1 MMEFSNNE
9 LNTNFDFEKPSKH
22 IILPSQT
29 PNVQFPSKFITEGT
43 FSKNKKED
51 PIYSINNFVPVL
63 NEGKPTIIGTGTFST
78 VYLYQNKYT
87 RKLYAVKHMI
97 KKRIIEKC
105 ATLDSI
111 YKEIEIQSKITH
123 ENIIRL
129 YSSNEKEKDF
139 SCVMEYAK
147 GGNLFKFIH
156 GQRPLTEGEAFTYF
170 IQVVNAI
177 YFLHENNIIHRD
189 IKPENILL
197 DGTGKVKLCDF
208 GWCCEVEIGNRK
220 TFCGTFEYMAPE
232 IIKEEPYN
240 KAIDIWALGVLLYE
254 MIYGFSPFHANEES
268 KDKTT
273 EVLSNILKRKID
285 FPENKEMSKQCK
297 DLILKMIEPNIE
309 ERYSIK
315 DVLASDFVKG
325 YEKKIYGDID
335 IMNYESA
342 PVLLERRSDNNKRGS
357 GRYSANNND
366 NTWNEEK
373 NKEDEMFFHNVLNQV
388 QNKKRKIKRGMS
400 LQTNKRGCAS
410 NKDKD
415 IKQITQINTI
425 KSFNCNPKELLHGT
439 KPVIIKKE
447 QTLEEENI
455 DTKKKKNEDFLNQLN
470 RESEDIGP
478 RITRNRKS
486 HLNRTKNK
494 NNLSVS
500 ITTDSLKDAINL
512 VELSKK
518 VEKQVNPPK
527 EAPVVKKEE
536 ESFWEKLFKNFKCD

>member
-1 MMEFSNNE
+1 
-9 LNTNFDFEKPSKH
+9 
-22 IILPSQT
+22 
-29 PNVQFPSKFITEGT
+29 
-43 FSKNKKED
+43 
-51 PIYSINNFVPVL
+51 
-63 NEGKPTIIGTGTFST
+63 
-78 VYLYQNKYT
+78 
-87 RKLYAVKHMI
+87 
-97 KKRIIEKC
+97 
-105 ATLDSI
+105 
-111 YKEIEIQSKITH
+111 
-123 ENIIRL
+123 
-129 YSSNEKEKDF
+129 
-139 SCVMEYAK
+139 
-147 GGNLFKFIH
+147 
-156 GQRPLTEGEAFTYF
+156 
-170 IQVVNAI
+170 
-177 YFLHENNIIHRD
+177 
-189 IKPENILL
+189 
-197 DGTGKVKLCDF
+197 
-208 GWCCEVEIGNRK
+208 
-220 TFCGTFEYMAPE
+220 
-232 IIKEEPYN
+232 
-240 KAIDIWALGVLLYE
+240 
-254 MIYGFSPFHANEES
+254 
-268 KDKTT
+268 
-273 EVLSNILKRKID
+273 
-285 FPENKEMSKQCK
+285 
-297 DLILKMIEPNIE
+297 MIEPNIE

-400 LQTNKRGCAS
+400 LQTNKRGCAN

-425 KSFNCNPKELLHGT
+425 KSFNCNPKELFNGT

-478 RITRNRKS
+478 RITKNRKS